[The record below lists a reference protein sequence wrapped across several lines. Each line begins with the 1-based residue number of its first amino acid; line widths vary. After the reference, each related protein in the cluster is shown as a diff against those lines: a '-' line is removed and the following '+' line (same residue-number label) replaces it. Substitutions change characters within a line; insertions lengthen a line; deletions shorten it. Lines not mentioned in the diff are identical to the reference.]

1 MQPLH
6 MPLPIGPTVTFLF
19 TDIEGSTRLERAIG
33 SAAWSAVVGRH
44 DALLREAIDAAG
56 GIVVKTEG
64 DAFFAAFADAHA
76 AVRAAITAQRAIAA
90 EGAPSARPATLA
102 AEAFGAAAAA
112 ERLRAGGAIPVADIV
127 AEILA
132 APPPSGAA
140 TLSPDP

>member
-6 MPLPIGPTVTFLF
+6 MPLPIGRTVAFLF
-19 TDIEGSTRLERAIG
+19 TDIEGSRRLERAIG
-33 SAAWSAVVGRH
+33 SAAWSTVVGRH
-44 DALLREAIDAAG
+44 DALLRESIEAAG

-64 DAFFAAFADAHA
+64 DAFFAALADANA

-90 EGAPSARPATLA
+90 DPWPADAAIRVRMGLHTGEG
-102 AEAFGAAAAA
+102 
-112 ERLRAGGAIPVADIV
+112 RA

-140 TLSPDP
+140 TRSPDR